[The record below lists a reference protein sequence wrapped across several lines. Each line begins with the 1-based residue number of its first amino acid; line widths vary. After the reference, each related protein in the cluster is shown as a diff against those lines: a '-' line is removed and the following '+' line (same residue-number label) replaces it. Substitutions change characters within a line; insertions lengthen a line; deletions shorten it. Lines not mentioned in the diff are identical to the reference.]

1 MADYDNTNSGA
12 LFKNSDRTKENNQP
26 HYSGPLFVQCPKC
39 GEVGTH
45 RQAAWLKESKTGK
58 KFLSL
63 QIQAEK
69 EEEVEEEEVEGTK
82 EEFDDDLP
90 F

>member
-1 MADYDNTNSGA
+1 MAEYDNTNSGA
-12 LFKNSDRTKENNQP
+12 LFKNGERTEENNQP

-45 RQAAWLKESKTGK
+45 RQAAWLTESKAGK

-63 QIQAEK
+63 KIQAEK
-69 EEEVEEEEVEGTK
+69 SEEEAEEEEV
-82 EEFDDDLP
+82 DLNDDLP

>member
-1 MADYDNTNSGA
+1 MTNYDNTNSGA
-12 LFKNSDRTKENNQP
+12 LFKNGERTEANNQP
-26 HYSGPLFVQCPKC
+26 HYSGPLFVQCPSC

-69 EEEVEEEEVEGTK
+69 SEEEVEETK
-82 EEFDDDLP
+82 EKFDDDLP